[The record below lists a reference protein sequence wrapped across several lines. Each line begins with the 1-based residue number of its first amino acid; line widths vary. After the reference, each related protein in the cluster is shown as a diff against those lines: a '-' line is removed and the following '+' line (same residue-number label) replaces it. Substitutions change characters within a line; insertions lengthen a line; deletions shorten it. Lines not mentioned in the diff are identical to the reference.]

1 MKTMTITLATNNTA
15 RALKTIAATLII
27 SLLALIPARAAS
39 RPISD
44 FLSQQGTYCLGTDA
58 NGNPTCGGSPGNCFL
73 YIPPFPNFLDFTDP
87 VAGTSLSFDYA
98 NLFNAYLGNQF

>member
-58 NGNPTCGGSPGNCFL
+58 NGNPCNELNAFINQVNANVGNGRL
-73 YIPPFPNFLDFTDP
+73 SSDQGAQLL
-87 VAGTSLSFDYA
+87 SLAAAIKLSI
-98 NLFNAYLGNQF
+98 GC